1 MTEEKTVFVLL
12 PGTRETG
19 DRYQSLQEEV
29 ALAAGRKLGLR
40 VETDYAP
47 AFDQLRVLKRRL
59 AAGLDA
65 AVLEPASVTT
75 LGFVLRELRGRT
87 GLVLLNAW
95 DAAVEEAAGG
105 WGGGLPFGTVSTD
118 HARIGR
124 IQGDQLRALLPHG
137 GRVLC
142 VTGPRRSSAAR
153 ERFDGL
159 RAALGSPV
167 ELHDTEAGDWT
178 EPGGETAFVD
188 WYRVFAVRGTA
199 VDAIA
204 AQSDELAMGV
214 RRAALAL
221 PASPQADAVR
231 RARLLGVDACP
242 GYGRDLVDG
251 GTLTASVEVPA
262 NAGLALELLQRFWVR
277 GTPLP
282 LRSFTEPRPYPA

>member
-1 MTEEKTVFVLL
+1 MSGEKTVFVLL
-12 PGTRETG
+12 LGTREAG

-29 ALAAGRKLGLR
+29 ALATGRNLGLR

-65 AVLEPASVTT
+65 AVVEPASVKT

-95 DAAVEEAAGG
+95 DVAVEEAAGG
-105 WGGGLPFGTVSTD
+105 WGAGLPFGTVSTD
-118 HARIGR
+118 QTRIGR
-124 IQGDQLRALLPHG
+124 IQGDQLRTLLPRG

-142 VTGPRRSSAAR
+142 VTGPRRASAAR
-153 ERFDGL
+153 ERFEGL
-159 RAALGSPV
+159 RTAVGSSV
-167 ELHDTEAGDWT
+167 EMHDTEAGDWT
-178 EPGGETAFVD
+178 EPGGETAFGD
-188 WYRVFAVRGTA
+188 WYRVFAARGA
-199 VDAIA
+199 AIEA
-204 AQSDELAMGV
+204 IVAQSDELAMGV
-214 RRAALAL
+214 RRAAQAL

-242 GYGRDLVDG
+242 GYGRDLVDA

-262 NAGLALELLQRFWVR
+262 NAGLALELLQRFWTR
-277 GTPLP
+277 AAPLP